1 MELSTSHMFICNNQF
16 LGVMRSAIIKE
27 FHDIKLKIDFHKIL
41 SNDRQLIELVKKNC
55 EEDHTN
61 VDTLK
66 LLSTDNVYSKM
77 FNYNDCENF
86 VKYLGFINSR
96 NIQDDMNKLQLWIID
111 FQFEK
116 DVNFFKITL
125 NSLQVLRLFTQ
136 VNSFYSNYLI
146 FNSIL
151 KQNVNGEVERPVK
164 QDKKVTEYI
173 STPEV
178 VETNP
183 VVTPHE
189 LISRERSELDEIFEL
204 CVNSSIK
211 SSLIHYTFNYFK
223 YITDKHCK
231 ILTNDKKQVQYTLPM
246 LMPKNTNEQYFNSL
260 ILSNVSVSS
269 NNIIYVIKKILH
281 NLHTSHNKYQ
291 ENSLYLMMVG
301 YLLFVYL
308 LRYLY
313 DSNREFFRVN
323 FKQFINNANF
333 QNQII
338 TKVIGA
344 GFADFSTKVYFKII
358 DTDLSDVNEE
368 YNLEKINK
376 LSQEFQHLLPVSQQ
390 IFADKIFESIND
402 NKKEE
407 PKDFKLT
414 QKKVFD
420 IMRLIENNQKQ
431 QTRTHS
437 VLFDPNDTLHA
448 EESVTNEYNFLDYK
462 LISNNGS
469 KVITK
474 TYQRMLDYVKN
485 PSSILLMAENEIPK
499 EVKNLFDI
507 ISKKVLNTSKITKDM
522 ISTFSYYNILLDCIP
537 HPMEFKHTTFLYII
551 FYIIVPYHFDVYG
564 NSQFEDVF
572 L

>member
-1 MELSTSHMFICNNQF
+1 MELSASYMFICNNQF

-27 FHDIKLKIDFHKIL
+27 FHDIKLKVDFYKIL
-41 SNDRQLIELVKKNC
+41 TNDRQLIEMVKKNC
-55 EEDHTN
+55 EEDHAN

-66 LLSTDNVYSKM
+66 LLSTDNVYSKV

-96 NIQDDMNKLQLWIID
+96 NIQEDMNRSQLWIVD
-111 FQFEK
+111 FKFEK
-116 DVNFFKITL
+116 DVNFFKIPL
-125 NSLQVLRLFTQ
+125 NSLQVLRLYTQ

-146 FNSIL
+146 FSSIL
-151 KQNVNGEVERPVK
+151 KQHLNNDESQPVK
-164 QDKKVTEYI
+164 SDKKVTEYI
-173 STPEV
+173 PVQEVELST
-178 VETNP
+178 
-183 VVTPHE
+183 VVTPQQ

-204 CVNSSIK
+204 CINSSVK

-223 YITDKHCK
+223 YITNKHCK

-246 LMPKNTNEQYFNSL
+246 LLPKNTNEQYFNSL
-260 ILSNVSVSS
+260 ILSNISVSS
-269 NNIIYVIKKILH
+269 NNILFVVKKILH
-281 NLHTSHNKYQ
+281 NLHTNYAKYQ
-291 ENSLYLMMVG
+291 DNTLYLMMIN

-308 LRYLY
+308 LRYLH
-313 DSNREFFRVN
+313 DSNREFFRIN
-323 FKQFINNANF
+323 FKQFINNVSV

-338 TKVIGA
+338 SKVIEV
-344 GFADFSTKVYFKII
+344 GFADFAAKVFFKIT

-390 IFADKIFESIND
+390 IFADNVFKNLNEP
-402 NKKEE
+402 NKREE
-407 PKDFKLT
+407 PKDFKIT

-420 IMRLIENNQKQ
+420 IIRLMDTNQKQ
-431 QTRTHS
+431 IKTTHS
-437 VLFDPNDTLHA
+437 LLFDPDNILHVDEA
-448 EESVTNEYNFLDYK
+448 TMNEYNFLDYK
-462 LISNNGS
+462 LISSNGS

-485 PSSILLMAENEIPK
+485 PSSILLMTENEIPK

-507 ISKKVLNTSKITKDM
+507 ISKKVLNMSKITKDM

-551 FYIIVPYHFDVYG
+551 FYIIIPYHFDVYG
-564 NSQFEDVF
+564 NSQYEDVF